1 MNPLKRLFSYTF
13 RFKFSF
19 ILSIFGFILFA
30 SADIAAVEWIRRII
44 EYINSDQDDF
54 SIYLVLALI
63 FIAMGRGA
71 GFFIGNYFMSRVGFG
86 IVHDLRSELF
96 SKLINLPK
104 NFFDQN
110 QSGQLINR
118 ITFTTTQV
126 SGAASNAIKTLVR
139 EGFLLLGL
147 LAYMLTLNW
156 KLTLLLLITTPF
168 IALIVYVA
176 GRRLRKLAKTIQTA
190 MGDVTHLASEAVD
203 GNLEIKSFNAEK
215 YEKDRFFAANA
226 SNKNQ
231 NLKLEATSN
240 LATPIIQLLVSV
252 SLSIVAYFAL
262 GSQLG
267 IELSAE
273 DFVAFI
279 TAAGLMAKPI
289 RQLSNINA
297 VIQKGLAAA
306 VEIFD
311 QLDTKEEEDIG
322 ELDSE
327 ILGNIKFSDVSFA
340 YNSKEPVLTN
350 LNFSITK
357 NETVAI
363 VGKSGSGKSTIA
375 NLISRFYSD
384 FTGEISVD
392 DVSILDYQLSHL
404 RKSISIVNQS
414 PTLFNDTIEKNIAYG
429 DSDIDQ
435 AKLKEAAKISGCNDF
450 ISRLPEG
457 FKSEIGDD
465 GVLLSGGQ
473 RQRIA
478 IARAFYKDS
487 PIIILDEATSALDN
501 ESELIVQEAIEQL
514 INNRT
519 TIVIAHRLSTIE
531 NADKILVLD
540 NGSVAESG
548 THDELLGQEGIY
560 KSLYQN
566 KFNDSGDSKKSSR
579 KAVSQEFLPT
589 FTEEPTQQGYL
600 IDAWY
605 NKSFWLY
612 ILAPLT
618 FLFSS
623 LVKARRNSYINNP
636 KKVWNSS
643 KPIIVVGNISMGGTG
658 KTPLV
663 KFIASELAKRG
674 FKPGLVS
681 RGYGGKYSGTLEVT
695 SETTY
700 KQTGDEA
707 QILAKLNIPFFI
719 DKNRSRAARKLQ
731 EKHDVDVVISDDG
744 LQHYAMGRDIE
755 IAVIDG
761 ARRLGNGLAF
771 PAGPL
776 REPKSRLSEV
786 DFIVNNGGPTEGDEI
801 LMTLSPAKF
810 IHLNSGKEYS
820 VDKWPMHNQVHAI
833 AGVGNPNRFFDLL
846 LRLGFEFDKNPF
858 PDHHKYNKRD
868 LYYLDHL
875 PILMTEKDA
884 AKCKHFKNSKIWYLS
899 IESKIE
905 SQFIDKLEEKLN
917 DR

>member
-1 MNPLKRLFSYTF
+1 MSPLRRLFSYTF

-19 ILSIFGFILFA
+19 FISILGFLMFA
-30 SADIAAVEWIRRII
+30 AADIAAVEWIRRII
-44 EYINSDQDDF
+44 EFINSDKTDF

-63 FIAMGRGA
+63 FIALGRGT

-96 SKLINLPK
+96 AKLINLPK
-104 NFFDQN
+104 MYFDQN

-126 SGAASNAIKTLVR
+126 SGAASNAIKTFVR
-139 EGFLLLGL
+139 EGFLLIGL
-147 LAYMLTLNW
+147 MIYMLSLNW

-176 GRRLRKLAKTIQTA
+176 GKRLRKLAKNIQTA

-203 GNLEIKSFNAEK
+203 GNLEIKSFNAES
-215 YEKDRFFAANA
+215 YETERFLKANA

-262 GSQLG
+262 GAQLG

-273 DFVAFI
+273 NFVAFI

-306 VEIFD
+306 IEIFD
-311 QLDTKEEEDIG
+311 QLDSKEEEDSGDVESAIT
-322 ELDSE
+322 
-327 ILGNIKFSDVSFA
+327 GNIEFNDVTFS
-340 YNSKEPVLTN
+340 YNPKELVLN
-350 LNFSITK
+350 SLNFSIAQ

-375 NLISRFYSD
+375 NLLSRFYSD
-384 FTGEISVD
+384 FTGDISID
-392 DVSILDYQLSHL
+392 GVSIKDYKLSFL
-404 RKSISIVNQS
+404 RESISIVNQS
-414 PTLFNDTIEKNIAYG
+414 PTLFNDTIERNIAYG
-429 DSDIDQ
+429 ETDIDDG
-435 AKLKEAAKISGCNDF
+435 KLKQAAEISGCLEF
-450 ISRLPEG
+450 IEKLPEG
-457 FKSEIGDD
+457 YKSEIGDD

-501 ESELIVQEAIEQL
+501 ESELIVQEAVEKL

-531 NADKILVLD
+531 NANKILVLD
-540 NGSVAESG
+540 QGTVAEFG
-548 THDELLGQEGIY
+548 THQDLLEQEGIY
-560 KSLYQN
+560 KNLYQN
-566 KFNDSGDSKKSSR
+566 KFSDGEASSTHSTKSK
-579 KAVSQEFLPT
+579 SQEYLPS

-612 ILAPLT
+612 LLSPLT
-618 FLFSS
+618 FIFSAA
-623 LVKARRNSYINNP
+623 VRWRKNSYAKNP
-636 KKVWNSS
+636 SKVWNSDV
-643 KPIIVVGNISMGGTG
+643 PIVVVGNITMGGTG

-663 KFIASELAKRG
+663 KHIASELKERG
-674 FKPGLVS
+674 YKPGLVS
-681 RGYGGKYSGTLEVT
+681 RGYGGKFSGTLEVNK
-695 SETTY
+695 ETTF

-707 QILAKLNIPFFI
+707 QLLSKLQIPFFI
-719 DKNRSRAARKLQ
+719 DKDRSRAARTLQ
-731 EKHDVDVVISDDG
+731 EKYDCDVIISDDG
-744 LQHYAMGRDIE
+744 LQHYKMDRKVE

-761 ARRLGNGLAF
+761 VRRLGNGMAF

-776 REPKSRLSEV
+776 REPKGRLKEV
-786 DFIVNNGGPTEGDEI
+786 DFIVNNGGPTEADEI
-801 LMTLSPAKF
+801 LMTLNPAKF
-810 IHLNSGKEYS
+810 VHLNSGKRYS
-820 VDKWPMHNQVHAI
+820 VENWPMHKQVHAV

-846 LRLGFEFDKNPF
+846 SRLGFEFDKSPF

-868 LYYLDHL
+868 LYFLDHL

-884 AKCKHFKNSKIWYLS
+884 AKCKHFNNSKIWYLS
-899 IESKIE
+899 IEAKIE
-905 SQFIDKLEEKLN
+905 SQFIDRLEEKIN
-917 DR
+917 D

>member
-63 FIAMGRGA
+63 FIAMGRGT

-126 SGAASNAIKTLVR
+126 SGAASNAIKTFVR

-147 LAYMLTLNW
+147 LIYMLTLNW

-311 QLDTKEEEDIG
+311 QLDAKEEEDAG

-327 ILGNIKFSDVSFA
+327 IIGNISFSDVSFA
-340 YNSKEPVLTN
+340 YNSKESVLDN
-350 LNFSITK
+350 LNFEIVQ

-384 FTGEISVD
+384 YSGRITID
-392 DVSILDYQLSHL
+392 DVSILDYRLSHL
-404 RKSISIVNQS
+404 RESISIVNQS

-429 DSDIDQ
+429 ENDIDQ
-435 AKLKEAAKISGCNDF
+435 IKLKEAATISGCNEF

-548 THDELLGQEGIY
+548 THDELLNQDGIY

-566 KFNDSGDSKKSSR
+566 KFNDSGDPKKPSR
-579 KAVSQEFLPT
+579 KSVGQEFLPT

-612 ILAPLT
+612 ILAPFT

-623 LVKARRNSYINNP
+623 LVKARRNSYVKNP
-636 KKVWNSS
+636 KKVWSS
-643 KPIIVVGNISMGGTG
+643 PKPIIVVGNISMGGTG

-663 KFIASELAKRG
+663 KFIASELVKRG

-695 SETTY
+695 PDATY

-707 QILAKLNIPFFI
+707 QILAKLNVPFFI
-719 DKNRSRAARKLQ
+719 DKNRSRAAKKLQ
-731 EKHDVDVVISDDG
+731 ENHDVDVIISDDG

-905 SQFIDKLEEKLN
+905 SQFIDRLEEKLN

>member
-63 FIAMGRGA
+63 FIAMGRGT

-126 SGAASNAIKTLVR
+126 SGAASNAIKTFVR

-311 QLDTKEEEDIG
+311 QLDAKEEEDAG

-327 ILGNIKFSDVSFA
+327 IIGNISFSDVSFA
-340 YNSKEPVLTN
+340 YNSKESVLDN
-350 LNFSITK
+350 LNFEIVQ

-384 FTGEISVD
+384 YSGRITID
-392 DVSILDYQLSHL
+392 DVSILDYRLSHL
-404 RKSISIVNQS
+404 RESISIVNQS

-429 DSDIDQ
+429 ENDIDQ
-435 AKLKEAAKISGCNDF
+435 IKLKEAATISGCNEF

-548 THDELLGQEGIY
+548 THDELLNQDGIY

-566 KFNDSGDSKKSSR
+566 KFNDSGDPKKPSR
-579 KAVSQEFLPT
+579 KSVGQEFLPT

-612 ILAPLT
+612 ILAPFT

-623 LVKARRNSYINNP
+623 LVKARRNSYVKNP
-636 KKVWNSS
+636 KKVWSS
-643 KPIIVVGNISMGGTG
+643 PKPIIVVGNISMGGTG

-663 KFIASELAKRG
+663 KFIASELVKRG

-695 SETTY
+695 PDATY

-707 QILAKLNIPFFI
+707 QILAKLNVPFFI
-719 DKNRSRAARKLQ
+719 DKNRSRAAKKLQ
-731 EKHDVDVVISDDG
+731 ENHDVDVIISDDG

-905 SQFIDKLEEKLN
+905 SQFIDRLEEKLN

>member
-1 MNPLKRLFSYTF
+1 MNPLRRLFSYTF

-19 ILSIFGFILFA
+19 FISIIGFLMFA
-30 SADIAAVEWIRRII
+30 AADIAAVEWIRRII
-44 EYINSDQDDF
+44 EFINSDKTDF

-63 FIAMGRGA
+63 FIALGRGT

-96 SKLINLPK
+96 IKLIHLPK
-104 NFFDQN
+104 LYFDQN

-126 SGAASNAIKTLVR
+126 SGAASNAIKTFVR

-147 LAYMLTLNW
+147 MIYMLSLNW

-176 GRRLRKLAKTIQTA
+176 GKRLRKLAKTIQTA

-203 GNLEIKSFNAEK
+203 GNLEIKSFNAES
-215 YEKDRFFAANA
+215 YETERFLKANA

-262 GSQLG
+262 GAQLG

-273 DFVAFI
+273 NFVAFI

-306 VEIFD
+306 IEIFD
-311 QLDTKEEEDIG
+311 QLDSSDEEDSGDI
-322 ELDSE
+322 ESV
-327 ILGNIKFSDVSFA
+327 ISGNIEFKDVNFS
-340 YNSKEPVLTN
+340 YNPKEVVLNN
-350 LNFSITK
+350 LNFSIAQ

-375 NLISRFYSD
+375 NLLSRFYSN
-384 FTGEISVD
+384 FTGDITIDGISIKD
-392 DVSILDYQLSHL
+392 FNLSFL
-404 RKSISIVNQS
+404 RESISIVNQS
-414 PTLFNDTIEKNIAYG
+414 PTLFNDTIERNIAYG
-429 DSDIDQ
+429 ESDIDET
-435 AKLKEAAKISGCNDF
+435 KLKQAAEISGCLEF
-450 ISRLPEG
+450 IEKLPEG
-457 FKSEIGDD
+457 YKSEIGDD

-501 ESELIVQEAIEQL
+501 ESELIVQEAVEKL

-531 NADKILVLD
+531 NASKILVLD
-540 NGSVAESG
+540 EGTLAEQG
-548 THDELLGQEGIY
+548 THEDLLKHEGIY

-566 KFNDSGDSKKSSR
+566 KFNDLAESRTYSKKS
-579 KAVSQEFLPT
+579 KSQDYLPSI
-589 FTEEPTQQGYL
+589 TEEPIEQGYL

-612 ILAPLT
+612 LLSPLT
-618 FLFSS
+618 FIFSA
-623 LVKARRNSYINNP
+623 LVRWRKNSYLKNP
-636 KKVWNSS
+636 SKVWISDI
-643 KPIIVVGNISMGGTG
+643 PIVVVGNITMGGTG

-663 KFIASELAKRG
+663 KYIASELKQRG
-674 FKPGLVS
+674 YKPGLVS
-681 RGYGGKYSGTLEVT
+681 RGYGGKFSGTLEVNNEST
-695 SETTY
+695 FKE
-700 KQTGDEA
+700 TGDEA
-707 QILAKLNIPFFI
+707 QLLSKLQIPFFI
-719 DKNRSRAARKLQ
+719 DKDRSRAARTLQ
-731 EKHDVDVVISDDG
+731 EKHDCDVIISDDG
-744 LQHYAMGRDIE
+744 LQHYKMDRKVE

-761 ARRLGNGLAF
+761 VRRLGNGLAF

-776 REPKSRLSEV
+776 REPKGRLKEV
-786 DFIVNNGGPTEGDEI
+786 DFIVNNGGPTEADEI

-810 IHLNSGKEYS
+810 VHLNSGKSYS
-820 VDKWPMHNQVHAI
+820 IDNWPMHKQVHAV

-846 LRLGFEFDKNPF
+846 LRLGFEFDKTPF

-884 AKCKHFKNSKIWYLS
+884 AKCKHFNNSKIWYLS
-899 IESKIE
+899 IEAKIE
-905 SQFIDKLEEKLN
+905 SQFIDRLEKKIN
-917 DR
+917 D